1 MTGMAERAV
10 TSDIDEAKVE
20 EFERIAE
27 IAAARSN
34 AFRLE
39 LIGGRIGDKSVPD
52 GDHNEILR
60 WLHKRCTQV
69 RADLWMY
76 GSDQGL
82 KVEKYRKGRAR
93 PDGSL
98 APDGHFLGAP
108 EWADPSGVLMTV
120 EITSYDTDTDTD
132 NRDREEKP
140 VAYAD
145 AGIPV
150 YLLIDRDRCAI
161 TAFSEPAPDGRGYAQ
176 KHAVQFDGGKLLL
189 PDPVGIELDT
199 GELSEFVR

>member
-1 MTGMAERAV
+1 MTLMAERAI
-10 TSDIDEAKVE
+10 TSDIETRVKD
-20 EFERIAE
+20 FERIAE
-27 IAAARSN
+27 IAAVESD

-39 LIGGRIGDKSVPD
+39 FIGGRIGDKGVPD

-60 WLHKRCTQV
+60 WLHKRCMQV

-98 APDGHFLGAP
+98 APDGHFLGAR

-120 EITSYDTDTDTD
+120 EITSYDSDTD
-132 NRDREEKP
+132 NRDRKEKP
-140 VAYAD
+140 LAYAD

-150 YLLIDRDRCAI
+150 YLLIDRDRCKI
-161 TAFSEPAPDGRGYAQ
+161 TVFSDPAPDGGGYAQ
-176 KHAVQFDGGKLLL
+176 EHGVKFGGGKLLL

-199 GELSEFVR
+199 SELTKFVR